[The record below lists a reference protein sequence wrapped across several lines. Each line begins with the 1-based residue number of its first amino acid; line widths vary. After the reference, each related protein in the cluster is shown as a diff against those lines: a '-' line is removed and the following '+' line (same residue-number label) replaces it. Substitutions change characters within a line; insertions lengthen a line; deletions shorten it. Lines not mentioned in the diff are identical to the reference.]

1 MTKYLLDTGPLAAYL
16 LGRPAVVPL
25 VTGWLA
31 NNQAATSI
39 VVYGEV
45 IEYLKGLPHY
55 QRYRR
60 QLLELMPTIPPHALT
75 YAILEQYA
83 DIRRVL
89 RVPYGP
95 GLIGDMD
102 TLIAAT
108 ALEYDLTV
116 VTFNEKDFTH
126 VPRLKLHALPHPHSK
141 AA

>member
-1 MTKYLLDTGPLAAYL
+1 MTTYLLDTGPLAAYL
-16 LGRPAVVPL
+16 LGRPAIVPI
-25 VTGWLA
+25 VTGWLS
-31 NNQAATSI
+31 NDQAATSI

-55 QRYRR
+55 NRYRR
-60 QLLELMPTIPPHALT
+60 NLLELMPTIPPHALT
-75 YAILEQYA
+75 YSILERYA
-83 DIRRVL
+83 DIRRML
-89 RVPYGP
+89 RPPYGL

-116 VTFNEKDFTH
+116 VTFNKKDFER
-126 VPRLKLHALPHPHSK
+126 VPRLKLHALPQPHRV